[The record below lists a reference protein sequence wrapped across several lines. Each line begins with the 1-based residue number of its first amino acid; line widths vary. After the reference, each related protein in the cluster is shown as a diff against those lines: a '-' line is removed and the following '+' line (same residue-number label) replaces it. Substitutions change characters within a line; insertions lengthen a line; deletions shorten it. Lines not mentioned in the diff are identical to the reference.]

1 MSYDE
6 FSLLDT
12 EPKMSDSGQ
21 FRTFYRDLNLD
32 RVIDR
37 LLGDWGKGIKKYY
50 GYLPRTQKEV
60 SYRQAV
66 YTDVKKQA
74 VHDAL
79 MKYVEDMTD
88 VDRMREEKSKVYEDA
103 QKAVWH
109 LREIISYCLAY
120 ERLFEALTEGS
131 PSSDGMREFLK
142 ILGGILEE
150 EGYRSLREKA
160 QQLLQRLKELRF
172 IITYEKDRI
181 SVACGE
187 LPGDGAY
194 AEMLREKTGGELH
207 RPVNPF
213 RSDAAVCELEKACIE
228 ILEKKRPEIF
238 QEMKSMAYQWWEY
251 EVPVL
256 RRFDEEIRFYLS
268 YRALQQEMLEKGF
281 SFATPVFSEDKTMEA
296 HDLYDMA
303 LALASLYSDREIV
316 CNDFAYQTGE
326 QFFVLTGPNQGGKT
340 TFARSLGQLVYF
352 TCLGLDVPAASAQLP
367 FFPDIQTHFSV
378 EESVETGK
386 GKLKEELTRLA
397 PMMETHQEG
406 TFIIINELFTT
417 AASYDA
423 KIMGKRVLKHFIDLG
438 CMGIYVTHIAELATE
453 QEGVVS
459 LRAMLNDQKIQTYK
473 IRRGE
478 PDDTACAENLVSKYG
493 LTYEQLK
500 ERL

>member
-478 PDDTACAENLVSKYG
+478 PDDMACAENLVSKYG